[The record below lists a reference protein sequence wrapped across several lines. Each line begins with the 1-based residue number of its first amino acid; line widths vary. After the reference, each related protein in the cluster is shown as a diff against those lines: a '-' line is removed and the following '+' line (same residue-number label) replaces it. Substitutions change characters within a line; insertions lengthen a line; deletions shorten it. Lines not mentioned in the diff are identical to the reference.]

1 MMRAD
6 FAEYSAGKKNMDIFV
21 DCSQRDCRHQLLHL
35 DEDFFR
41 AGVAVHGLHDF
52 VDDLTLVRHCE
63 PLLGAKIAKCLG
75 SLRGH
80 KTY

>member
-1 MMRAD
+1 
-6 FAEYSAGKKNMDIFV
+6 
-21 DCSQRDCRHQLLHL
+21 
-35 DEDFFR
+35 
-41 AGVAVHGLHDF
+41 
-52 VDDLTLVRHCE
+52 VRHCE